1 MPYITPKPE
10 QIKYIVGIDFGHGE
24 TSAAYCSFDANTISP
39 VNIELAEGKH
49 SIPTAICQEPGELAK
64 ITLGY
69 QAVNAARRNP
79 HSLFSAYFKSAP
91 QYMNENERLLVPL
104 FMREVYKEIR
114 SRIPLLTDDNHV
126 VFIACPSSSSKWNE
140 EAKKE
145 YADIAAEAGLPIFKA
160 KTQTKELIG
169 IIRESRAAFLQL
181 VQDSSLDTLPKE
193 CLKNVLVVDFGSS
206 TIDITYHEEGES
218 PIDRSFEYGA
228 QNVEKGI
235 YSYFENLEKN
245 AIQTNNLSD
254 VSSNLEML
262 RVKYPYAY
270 QKAIF
275 DIRKQKED
283 FYSGDADSME
293 VRIKFKD
300 ITDGALDFVKIDKLD
315 IYSSKGIDVEIE
327 EDRINDIL
335 GKTTRYI
342 DNIRNC
348 FIRYNDELLQDKK
361 VSLLV
366 VTGGASRMPFVR
378 KIATKVFM
386 QEGTIVAPPQ
396 DPSLSVSRGLACA
409 GKCDI
414 NLYRLIKDLTKSDKV
429 CKVNIASEIFDAA
442 TNAIRDKVIEC
453 FEVNYSWFKNRKE
466 KSSLEWLE
474 QEIKN
479 DLSKH
484 DYSQII
490 NDTID
495 MELEKYANSKIKSEI
510 KNFTTEYFPYIET
523 APIGNYSNKFNSPL
537 SISSKNLSA
546 IKDAISTSEKTIS
559 EGVLLLTAK
568 IVQGVAAGAVGFV
581 GAGVAAVYDVG
592 LHFAG
597 KLGIVKEPEK
607 HIIDVADTFLDTFDD
622 MGPDFRDKKT
632 LLSSDQRSKV
642 YNSFIKEKGSYKT
655 KLAEDIKATL
665 KKNDHL
671 KNQINQ
677 HVSECLI
684 KYIMGECEKIQAQLI

>member
-1 MPYITPKPE
+1 MPYVTSDKNKIR
-10 QIKYIVGIDFGHGE
+10 YIVGIDFGHGE

-49 SIPTAICQEPGELAK
+49 SIPTAICQESGESAK

-69 QAVNAARRNP
+69 QAVNAARKNP

-104 FMREVYKEIR
+104 FMKEVYKEIR

-140 EAKKE
+140 EAMKK
-145 YADIAAEAGLPIFKA
+145 YVDIAAEAGLPIFKA
-160 KTQTKELIG
+160 QTQAKELIG

-235 YSYFENLEKN
+235 YSYFENLEKS

-262 RVKYPYAY
+262 RVKYPFAY

-327 EDRINDIL
+327 EDRINNIL
-335 GKTTRYI
+335 GDTTSYI

-348 FIRYNDELLQDKK
+348 FIQYNNELLQDKK

-378 KIATKVFM
+378 EIAKEVFM
-386 QEGTIVAPPQ
+386 QEGTIIAPPQ

-414 NLYRLIKDLTKSDKV
+414 NLYRLIEDLTKSDKI
-429 CKVNIASEIFDAA
+429 CKADIVSKVIDSA
-442 TNAIRDKVIEC
+442 TNTIRDKVINC
-453 FEVNYSWFKNRKE
+453 FEHNYSWFKGCTGKL
-466 KSSLEWLE
+466 SLEWLE
-474 QEIKN
+474 RQIKN
-479 DLSKH
+479 DLSTY

-490 NDTID
+490 NDSFD
-495 MELEKYANSKIKSEI
+495 MELEKYANNTVKREI
-510 KNFTTEYFPYIET
+510 QNFTAAYFPYIET
-523 APIGNYSNKFNSPL
+523 STIGNYPKIVHL
-537 SISSKNLSA
+537 SLKISSDKISAIQSA
-546 IKDAISTSEKTIS
+546 IKSSEDAIS
-559 EGVLLLTAK
+559 EGVLLAIGK
-568 IVQGVAAGAVGFV
+568 ILHGAAALSFATLVAAEGA
-581 GAGVAAVYDVG
+581 AYNAVLGG
-592 LHFAG
+592 LG
-597 KLGIVKEPEK
+597 KLRIVKEPQKYKVDVGEMFD
-607 HIIDVADTFLDTFDD
+607 DVANEL
-622 MGPDFRDKKT
+622 GPKFRDKRT
-632 LLSSDQRSKV
+632 ELDSGQRNKV
-642 YNSFIKEKGSYKT
+642 YDRFKTEIANYKS
-655 KLAEDIKATL
+655 KLAEDIKSTL
-665 KKNDHL
+665 NSNDDL

-677 HVSECLI
+677 NVPQCLL
-684 KYIMGECEKIQAQLI
+684 KYIAGECEKIHSQLN

>member
-1 MPYITPKPE
+1 MPYVTPDKNK
-10 QIKYIVGIDFGHGE
+10 IRYIVGIDFGHGE
-24 TSAAYCSFDANTISP
+24 TSAAYCSFDTNTISP

-49 SIPTAICQEPGELAK
+49 SIPTAICQESGESAK

-69 QAVNAARRNP
+69 QAVNAARKNP

-104 FMREVYKEIR
+104 FMKEVYKEIR

-140 EAKKE
+140 EAMKK
-145 YADIAAEAGLPIFKA
+145 YVDIAAEAGLPIFKA
-160 KTQTKELIG
+160 QTQAKELIG

-228 QNVEKGI
+228 QNVENGI
-235 YSYFENLEKN
+235 YSYFENLEKS

-262 RVKYPYAY
+262 RVKYPFAY

-283 FYSGDADSME
+283 FFSGDADSME

-315 IYSSKGIDVEIE
+315 IYSSKGIDVEIK
-327 EDRINDIL
+327 EDRINNIL
-335 GKTTRYI
+335 GDTTSYI

-348 FIRYNDELLQDKK
+348 FIQYNNELLQDKK

-378 KIATKVFM
+378 EIAKEVFM
-386 QEGTIVAPPQ
+386 QEGTIIAPPQ

-414 NLYRLIKDLTKSDKV
+414 NLYRLIEDLTKSDKI
-429 CKVNIASEIFDAA
+429 CKADIVSKVIDSA
-442 TNAIRDKVIEC
+442 TNTIRDKVISC
-453 FEVNYSWFKNRKE
+453 FEHNYSWFKGCTGKL
-466 KSSLEWLE
+466 SLEWLE
-474 QEIKN
+474 RQIKN
-479 DLSKH
+479 DLSTY

-490 NDTID
+490 NDSFD
-495 MELEKYANSKIKSEI
+495 KELEEYANNTVKREI
-510 KNFTTEYFPYIET
+510 QNFTAAYFPYIET
-523 APIGNYSNKFNSPL
+523 STIGNYPKTVHL
-537 SISSKNLSA
+537 SLKISSDKLSA
-546 IKDAISTSEKTIS
+546 IQSAIKASEDAIS
-559 EGVLLLTAK
+559 EGVLLFIGRIL
-568 IVQGVAAGAVGFV
+568 QGAGAVAV
-581 GAGVAAVYDVG
+581 STVVAAEAAVYNGLVRVG
-592 LHFAG
+592 GF
-597 KLGIVKEPEK
+597 LGIVDNPQEYKV
-607 HIIDVADTFLDTFDD
+607 DVQEVVNDVIEDL
-622 MGPDFRDKKT
+622 GPRFRDKQT
-632 LLSSDQRSKV
+632 ELDFSQRNDV
-642 YNSFIKEKGSYKT
+642 YNRFKAEVDIYKS
-655 KLAEDIKATL
+655 KLAEDIKSALNSNDDL
-665 KKNDHL
+665 KS
-671 KNQINQ
+671 QINQ
-677 HVSECLI
+677 NVPQCLL
-684 KYIMGECEKIQAQLI
+684 KYIAGECEKIHSQLN